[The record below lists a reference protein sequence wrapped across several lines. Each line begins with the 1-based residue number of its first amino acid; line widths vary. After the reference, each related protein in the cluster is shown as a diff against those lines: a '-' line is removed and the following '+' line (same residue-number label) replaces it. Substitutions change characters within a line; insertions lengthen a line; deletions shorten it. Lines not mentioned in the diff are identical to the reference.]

1 MSEPTKPETLDRVLD
16 AALARAADEPVH
28 FDVAAGRTALA
39 AALKAR
45 AEEPA
50 ELPAAVGAG
59 HRPRHRTRWLAAAAA
74 VAVLTG
80 GGLVAST
87 VDLTGVGSNSATA
100 AEELIRAADLAS
112 RVVERP
118 LSPGQYRYVRSR
130 YAGITVELGSTKAY
144 SSEQAT
150 EQWIPADRRDEWMLR
165 FSVQAPEWL
174 DGHEGEGKPDGGP
187 FKDGQ
192 EFRGKCGKYSYYAEG
207 QPDRCTA
214 GSFSNPTPE
223 FIASLPKDPKELYAR
238 LKEEGQT
245 DDSGVLT
252 SAREALR
259 SGQFPAEVRANI
271 FRALALLPGLVV
283 TDKKA
288 NLDGKEGVA
297 LGIKYYDDFTEI
309 IIDPENGDFIGGRDT
324 VAEDQPDD
332 KGALEKGT
340 VRQSYAVTSAV
351 VDSLGARP

>member
-1 MSEPTKPETLDRVLD
+1 VK
-16 AALARAADEPVH
+16 
-28 FDVAAGRTALA
+28 
-39 AALKAR
+39 
-45 AEEPA
+45 
-50 ELPAAVGAG
+50 
-59 HRPRHRTRWLAAAAA
+59 
-74 VAVLTG
+74 
-80 GGLVAST
+80 
-87 VDLTGVGSNSATA
+87 
-100 AEELIRAADLAS
+100 
-112 RVVERP
+112 
-118 LSPGQYRYVRSR
+118 
-130 YAGITVELGSTKAY
+130 
-144 SSEQAT
+144 
-150 EQWIPADRRDEWMLR
+150 
-165 FSVQAPEWL
+165 APEWL
-174 DGHEGEGKPDGGP
+174 DGHEGDGKPDGGP

-238 LKEEGQT
+238 LKEDGHT

-252 SAREALR
+252 SARAALQ

-297 LGIKYYDDFTEI
+297 LGIKYYEDFTEI

-324 VAEDQPDD
+324 VAQDEPDD
-332 KGALEKGT
+332 RGGLEKGT
-340 VRQSYAVTSAV
+340 VRQSYAVTSGV
-351 VDSLGARP
+351 VNSLGARP